1 MEPLVSILTPCYN
14 GEKFISNYVNSIFK
28 QDYSNIEVI
37 FVDDGSNDATKQ
49 LILGYENEFLARKIS
64 FQYIWKENNGA
75 ASAIEKGIKNV
86 KGKYLTWIDVD
97 DSMHSDY
104 ISKKVRFLEENTD
117 KDLVI
122 SRCTYIEQSTGEKVG
137 CSWKDIPIERKELI
151 HRLLLNQKFDF
162 EPGNFMVRM
171 SSFDAMNPQRYI
183 YISDKKYVGQ
193 NIQLLLPI
201 VYLGETGFLQESLYD
216 YYIHTSNHHLRLKE
230 KKEKLEAIEEIEK
243 TYRHTIDAMS
253 IDNKEKLMRVVFLG
267 SASNKLGLAI
277 RYKDK
282 ELGKKAYRFLKQ
294 EKHLGRKDRIKYII
308 SQNGL
313 LCEMFVRF
321 KR

>member
-1 MEPLVSILTPCYN
+1 
-14 GEKFISNYVNSIFK
+14 
-28 QDYSNIEVI
+28 
-37 FVDDGSNDATKQ
+37 
-49 LILGYENEFLARKIS
+49 
-64 FQYIWKENNGA
+64 
-75 ASAIEKGIKNV
+75 
-86 KGKYLTWIDVD
+86 
-97 DSMHSDY
+97 
-104 ISKKVRFLEENTD
+104 
-117 KDLVI
+117 
-122 SRCTYIEQSTGEKVG
+122 
-137 CSWKDIPIERKELI
+137 
-151 HRLLLNQKFDF
+151 
-162 EPGNFMVRM
+162 
-171 SSFDAMNPQRYI
+171 
-183 YISDKKYVGQ
+183 
-193 NIQLLLPI
+193 

-216 YYIHTSNHHLRLKE
+216 YYIHTSNHHLRLKG

-277 RYKDK
+277 QYKDK